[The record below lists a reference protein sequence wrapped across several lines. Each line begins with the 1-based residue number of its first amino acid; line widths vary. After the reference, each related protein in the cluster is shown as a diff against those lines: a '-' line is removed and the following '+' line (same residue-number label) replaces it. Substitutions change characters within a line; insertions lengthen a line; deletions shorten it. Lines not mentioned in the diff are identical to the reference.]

1 MAVGLP
7 LQAWA
12 NRRAGTGWVL
22 GLANLWL
29 LVASMVFYAWGEVYL
44 VWVMVASCLLNY
56 AGGLW
61 CEPGRA
67 GRRAALIG
75 VVTANLVLLAWFKY
89 SGLAVEL
96 ANRLN
101 AALGH
106 GFGADLKWAGV
117 VLPLGISFY
126 TFHGI
131 SYVVD
136 VWRGKVA
143 PCRSLRDFLCY
154 STLFPQLVAGPI
166 VRYSEVAGQFAQ
178 RRVGREDLVEGARRF
193 IVGLG
198 KRC

>member
-12 NRRAGTGWVL
+12 NRRAGAGWVL

-89 SGLAVEL
+89 SGLAAASWPSRSTVRNCG
-96 ANRLN
+96 AQPVSA
-101 AALGH
+101 AALPE
-106 GFGADLKWAGV
+106 AWSA
-117 VLPLGISFY
+117 
-126 TFHGI
+126 
-131 SYVVD
+131 
-136 VWRGKVA
+136 
-143 PCRSLRDFLCY
+143 
-154 STLFPQLVAGPI
+154 
-166 VRYSEVAGQFAQ
+166 
-178 RRVGREDLVEGARRF
+178 AR
-193 IVGLG
+193 
-198 KRC
+198 

>member
-1 MAVGLP
+1 MAIGLP

-12 NRRAGTGWVL
+12 NRRAGAGWVL
-22 GLANLWL
+22 GLANAWL
-29 LVASMVFYAWGEVYL
+29 LVASPVFYAWGEVYL

-56 AGGLW
+56 AGGRW

-75 VVTANLVLLAWFKY
+75 VVAANLVLLAWFKY
-89 SGLAVEL
+89 SGLALEL

-106 GFGADLKWAGV
+106 VFGADLKWAGV

-166 VRYSEVAGQFAQ
+166 VRYSEVAG
-178 RRVGREDLVEGARRF
+178 
-193 IVGLG
+193 
-198 KRC
+198 